1 MNVTSS
7 AEGPDQAGTAA
18 RSLLPVWRP
27 GREGR
32 RRRRNE
38 RNNLLIKRRLSPGGR
53 APFTNKL
60 ICQDRLV
67 LLIVGRIRGESESRV
82 NATRARSRRERRAL
96 VAETDIRRSDSSASG
111 GKGRQGRVT
120 RAEPTAGNQ
129 MRCEAGGASREGSG
143 RRAWT
148 PHLSTQTRR
157 KFIYFFCQS
166 KSRG

>member
-1 MNVTSS
+1 MPLNFECHQLRGGPRSRRNGSS
-7 AEGPDQAGTAA
+7 KPPSRLAG
-18 RSLLPVWRP
+18 

-82 NATRARSRRERRAL
+82 NATRARSGESQRERRAL
-96 VAETDIRRSDSSASG
+96 VAETDIGLSDSSASC
-111 GKGRQGRVT
+111 GKGRRGGRQGRVT

-148 PHLSTQTRR
+148 PPLSTQTRR
-157 KFIYFFCQS
+157 
-166 KSRG
+166 